1 MEELTFPIGRG
12 NKSVES
18 LKFIDALWLDGNFF
32 SGRKKREIKSRLIV
46 IDRSSAIIFYK
57 TILYICIVNIREC
70 FKLENEFWRM
80 MEDDSFIK

>member
-1 MEELTFPIGRG
+1 MGI
-12 NKSVES
+12 
-18 LKFIDALWLDGNFF
+18 FF

-70 FKLENEFWRM
+70 FKLENFL
-80 MEDDSFIK
+80 EDDGG